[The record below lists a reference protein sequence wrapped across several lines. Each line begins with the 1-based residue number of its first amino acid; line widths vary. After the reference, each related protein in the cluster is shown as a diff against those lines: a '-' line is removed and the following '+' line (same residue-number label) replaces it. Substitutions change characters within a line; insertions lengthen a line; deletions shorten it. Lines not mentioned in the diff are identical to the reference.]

1 MRVRTTRGSGQIGY
15 RMTRRHHD
23 FGFPRDRG
31 NPLRTFAIYA
41 LATLAAV
48 ACIVFP
54 PTARAATA
62 APAVAPTAH
71 SASVARPTPVH
82 AATAVPTRA
91 RMVLPVAAPAP
102 VASAAVASAPRYAL
116 VLQDAVPLRSGA
128 KSGGTPLALLGQ
140 GELLELR
147 GERMDYLQVY
157 DLSRERGGYV
167 RASAVRALTLA
178 PDEAPEL
185 LALVRFLR
193 DRPGSESLGLGLAAA
208 WLKAAPAGAITAE
221 GLDAMGTMADRL
233 AARANAAAANAANV
247 PVREGEPSVA
257 AQLEV
262 AAGLGVRI
270 SSLERDGRVRL
281 CYDGDAWRH
290 ALALSPTPVQ
300 AARAALALTRHDCI
314 ADMTPPLERWQID
327 RARADVLAHV
337 RVADL
342 PPYLRNR
349 IRMRQAGVWSAIA
362 FEDSRRLAFPRDAAT
377 TGLPSVSPDDMLV
390 AGNEAL
396 EALAGIDKAE
406 LADDDQSTYT
416 DAAMRVGASRWA
428 GEPVFDP
435 AATGLRVATQPGQP
449 GETCVLL
456 LDAKHGVERPLAR
469 RCTFGTVWT
478 ASARAN
484 AGSTALAL
492 AVQPLATWRELWMFR
507 ATRDGWTLQVLPPST
522 ETGGVGYVEFAGWV
536 PGTGEVL
543 AAREV
548 RDSGHGNKLAR
559 TYELLDGQT
568 LVTKKAADAP
578 ASLKA
583 FYRFQDPAWKRVTVS
598 LR

>member
-1 MRVRTTRGSGQIGY
+1 MRVRTPRGSGQIGY

-23 FGFPRDRG
+23 FGFPHDRG
-31 NPLRTFAIYA
+31 NPRRTFVICV
-41 LATLAAV
+41 LAMLAAV

-54 PTARAATA
+54 PTARAAPVGA
-62 APAVAPTAH
+62 
-71 SASVARPTPVH
+71 SATH
-82 AATAVPTRA
+82 AASAA
-91 RMVLPVAAPAP
+91 RPAP
-102 VASAAVASAPRYAL
+102 VRVATIAPATAKARVASPAIAPAPRYAL
-116 VLQDAVPLRSGA
+116 VMQDAVPLRSGA
-128 KSGGTPLALLGQ
+128 KSGGTPLALLSQ

-167 RASAVRALTLA
+167 RASAVRALALA
-178 PDEAPEL
+178 PEEAPEL

-208 WLKAAPAGAITAE
+208 WLKAAPAGSITAE
-221 GLDAMGTMADRL
+221 GFDAMGTLADRL

-262 AAGLGVRI
+262 AASLGVHI
-270 SSLERDGRVRL
+270 AGLERDGHVRL

-290 ALALSPTPVQ
+290 ALALSPTPAQ

-327 RARADVLAHV
+327 RARADLLARV
-337 RVADL
+337 PVADL
-342 PPYLRNR
+342 PPYVRNR
-349 IRMRQAGVWSAIA
+349 IRLRQAGVWSAIA
-362 FEDSRRLAFPRDAAT
+362 FEDSRRLAFPGDAGA
-377 TGLPSVSPDDMLV
+377 TGLPSVAPNDVLV

-396 EALAGIDKAE
+396 EALAGVDKGE
-406 LADDDQSTYT
+406 LADDDQSAYT

-428 GEPVFDP
+428 AEPAFAP
-435 AATGLRVATQPGQP
+435 GGTGLRVATQPGQP

-456 LDAKHGVERPLAR
+456 VDAKHGVDHPLAR

-478 ASARAN
+478 ASARVN
-484 AGSTALAL
+484 AGATALTL

-507 ATRDGWTLQVLPPST
+507 ATPEGWTLQVLPPST
-522 ETGGVGYVEFAGWV
+522 EAGGVGYVEFAGWV

-548 RDSGHGNKLAR
+548 RDPLHANRLAR

-568 LVTKKAADAP
+568 LATKKAADAP

-583 FYRFQDPAWKRVTVS
+583 FYRFQDPGWKRVTVS

>member
-15 RMTRRHHD
+15 RLTRRHHD
-23 FGFPRDRG
+23 FGAPHGRG
-31 NPLRTFAIYA
+31 NPLRTFTICA

-54 PTARAATA
+54 PTADAATIAKAVAPAAHAASPAIAA
-62 APAVAPTAH
+62 APA
-71 SASVARPTPVH
+71 SA
-82 AATAVPTRA
+82 
-91 RMVLPVAAPAP
+91 PVAAKAVRPVAVVAPAAVVAAP
-102 VASAAVASAPRYAL
+102 VAHYAL
-116 VLQDAVPLRSGA
+116 VMQEGAALRSGA
-128 KSGGTPLALLGQ
+128 KSGGTPLALLSQ

-147 GERMDYLQVY
+147 GERMDYVQVY

-167 RASAVRALTLA
+167 RASAIRALTLA

-193 DRPGSESLGLGLAAA
+193 DRSGAESLGLGLVAAY
-208 WLKAAPAGAITAE
+208 LKAAPAGSITAE
-221 GLDAMGTMADRL
+221 PFDAMGTMADRL

-247 PVREGEPSVA
+247 PVREGEPTVA

-262 AAGLGVRI
+262 VAGLGVHI
-270 SSLERDGRVRL
+270 ASLERDGHVCL

-290 ALALSPTPVQ
+290 ALALSPTPEQ

-314 ADMTPPLERWQID
+314 ADTTPPLERWQID
-327 RARADVLAHV
+327 KSRADLLA
-337 RVADL
+337 RVPATEL
-342 PPYLRNR
+342 PPYMRNR
-349 IRMRQAGVWSAIA
+349 IRMRQAGVWSTIA
-362 FEDSRRLAFPRDAAT
+362 WEDSRRLAIPGDSAA
-377 TGLPSVSPDDMLV
+377 TGLPTVTPDDVLV
-390 AGNEAL
+390 AGNSAL
-396 EALAGIDKAE
+396 EALAGIDKGE

-428 GEPVFDP
+428 AEPVFASG
-435 AATGLRVATQPGQP
+435 AAGLRIATQPGQP

-456 LDAKHGVERPLAR
+456 LDAKHGADHPLAR
-469 RCTFGTVWT
+469 RCTFGTVWA
-478 ASARAN
+478 ASARVNAN
-484 AGSTALAL
+484 STALTL

-507 ATRDGWTLQVLPPST
+507 ATPDGWSLQVLPPST
-522 ETGGVGYVEFAGWV
+522 EASGVGYVEFAGWV

-548 RDSGHGNKLAR
+548 RDPLRGNKPAR
-559 TYELLDGQT
+559 TYELLEGHT
-568 LVTKKAADAP
+568 LATERAADAP
-578 ASLKA
+578 GSLKA
-583 FYRFQDPAWKRVTVS
+583 FWRFQDPAWKRVTVS